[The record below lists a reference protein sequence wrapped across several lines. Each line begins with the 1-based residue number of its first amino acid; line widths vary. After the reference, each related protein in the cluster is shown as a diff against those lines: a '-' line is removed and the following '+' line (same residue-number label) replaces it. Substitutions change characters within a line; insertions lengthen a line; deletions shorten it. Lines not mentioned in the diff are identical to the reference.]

1 MVAAVIFFASSQSE
15 VAAPGI
21 PGIDK
26 VVHFSVYGLL
36 ATLVVRLR
44 TGRRAAL
51 LSILVVSLYGMTD
64 EWHQSFTPGRSVEV
78 ADWLADTLGAALA
91 VAMYAGWTAYRS
103 WLEKPLW
110 TKRQIEKRAPAPT
123 ITRA

>member
-26 VVHFSVYGLL
+26 VVHFSIYGLL

-51 LSILVVSLYGMTD
+51 LSILIVSLYGITD

-91 VAMYAGWTAYRS
+91 VAMYTGWTAYRS

-110 TKRQIEKRAPAPT
+110 TKRQIEKRATAPT
-123 ITRA
+123 ISNA